1 MSVLMI
7 GMKNVLARLALNK
20 TFFFLCQRPA
30 FGLDLDQEEKVLTK
44 KIIERMLRGLMCSST
59 VVVAAIALLAQRTAA
74 FGPGQSHWNV
84 LYFVADDLRPEIS
97 GG

>member
-1 MSVLMI
+1 
-7 GMKNVLARLALNK
+7 
-20 TFFFLCQRPA
+20 
-30 FGLDLDQEEKVLTK
+30 
-44 KIIERMLRGLMCSST
+44 MCSST

>member
-1 MSVLMI
+1 
-7 GMKNVLARLALNK
+7 
-20 TFFFLCQRPA
+20 
-30 FGLDLDQEEKVLTK
+30 
-44 KIIERMLRGLMCSST
+44 MLRGLMCSST

-74 FGPGQSHWNV
+74 FGPSQSHWNV